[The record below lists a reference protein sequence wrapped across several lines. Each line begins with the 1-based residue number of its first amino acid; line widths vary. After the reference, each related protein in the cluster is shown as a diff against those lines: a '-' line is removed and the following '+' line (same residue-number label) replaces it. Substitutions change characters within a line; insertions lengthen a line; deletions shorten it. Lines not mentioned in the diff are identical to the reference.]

1 MPIAVLR
8 NFVRHLD
15 LFAAIGH
22 SMDVSYRLRWP
33 LRDEYL
39 VLCLPHLLS
48 CGMKL
53 PLNLRR
59 VERWRLLF
67 DFLNIIDVYRGL
79 FVVIFAC
86 HLQLARILNLPL
98 GQIRLLNALVLRYPH
113 VVVVCL
119 LLRELDVPYPQIMV
133 LASPLQVYR
142 LPGKLEAI
150 LTDWLFHRNILTNS
164 ARGVMMIQ
172 QAVRVFYLLL
182 RFVDLGLFK
191 LRQQTLIRIRSESH
205 GL

>member
-1 MPIAVLR
+1 M
-8 NFVRHLD
+8 
-15 LFAAIGH
+15 
-22 SMDVSYRLRWP
+22 
-33 LRDEYL
+33 
-39 VLCLPHLLS
+39 
-48 CGMKL
+48 
-53 PLNLRR
+53 
-59 VERWRLLF
+59 
-67 DFLNIIDVYRGL
+67 
-79 FVVIFAC
+79 
-86 HLQLARILNLPL
+86 
-98 GQIRLLNALVLRYPH
+98 
-113 VVVVCL
+113 VVVCL

-133 LASPLQVYR
+133 LASPLQVYG